1 MRSQNL
7 FIHLFLISILL
18 FMAGTGVLSE
28 NILSVPDSSYNI
40 GIIPSGSSSPFH
52 QELIHAANKTASER
66 NWTVIIL
73 TPDEE
78 TNISFQEDAMNT
90 LISGDVDL
98 ICLNT
103 LDTDKLADEIRE
115 AESVNIPVFLYNTLV
130 PAKTQNITEYIGY
143 DQYTGAYTMGV
154 YAARTLADLK
164 NETQETVQGRAFIL
178 RGLPGFH
185 ADQRT
190 AGFIDGLSTSPGIEI
205 VGEQVAGWD
214 RETARSITKDVLKE
228 DPTIDIFY
236 GNSDE
241 MAIGAALA
249 VQEFGKKVND
259 EILCL
264 GIDGNM
270 PTLEMIRNKTMT
282 ATLGVYPEK
291 MGETLII
298 QAKKVLDGES
308 VPIYLETPAVVIDSA
323 NLDAYL
329 NGSLWTEPVNSEPE
343 QS

>member
-1 MRSQNL
+1 MRSKNL
-7 FIHLFLISILL
+7 FTYLLLISILL
-18 FMAGTGVLSE
+18 FMAVPGALSE
-28 NILSVPDSSYNI
+28 SNLSVPDSSYTI

-52 QELIHAANKTASER
+52 QELIHAADKTARER
-66 NWTVIIL
+66 NWTVLIF

-103 LDTDKLADEIRE
+103 LDTDKLADEIQE
-115 AESVNIPVFLYNTLV
+115 AESENIPVFLYNTLV

-143 DQYTGAYTMGV
+143 DQYAGAYTMGV
-154 YAARTLADLK
+154 YAARTLADIK
-164 NETQETVQGRAFIL
+164 GETQETVQGQAFIL

-190 AGFIDGLSTSPGIEI
+190 AGFIDGLSTSPGIEN

-214 RETARSITKDVLKE
+214 RETARSITADALKDE
-228 DPTIDIFY
+228 PAIDILY

-249 VQEFGKKVND
+249 VQEYGKKVND

-291 MGETLII
+291 MGEILIV
-298 QAKKVLDGES
+298 QANKVLDGES

-329 NGSLWTEPVNSEPE
+329 NGSLWTDPVSSGPE
-343 QS
+343 QN

>member
-7 FIHLFLISILL
+7 FIHLLLISILL

-103 LDTDKLADEIRE
+103 LDTDKLADEIQE
-115 AESVNIPVFLYNTLV
+115 AESAKIPVFLYNTLV

-154 YAARTLADLK
+154 YAARTLTDLK

-228 DPTIDIFY
+228 DPAIDIFY

-291 MGETLII
+291 IGETLII

-329 NGSLWTEPVNSEPE
+329 NGSLWTEPVSSEPE

>member
-52 QELIHAANKTASER
+52 QELIHAANKTASES

-270 PTLEMIRNKTMT
+270 PTLEMIRNKTIT

-329 NGSLWTEPVNSEPE
+329 NGSLWTEPVSSEPE

>member
-1 MRSQNL
+1 
-7 FIHLFLISILL
+7 
-18 FMAGTGVLSE
+18 MAGTGVLSE

-52 QELIHAANKTASER
+52 QELIHAANKTASES

-115 AESVNIPVFLYNTLV
+115 AESANIPVSLYNTLV

-214 RETARSITKDVLKE
+214 RETARSITNDVLKE

-298 QAKKVLDGES
+298 QAKKVLDGER
-308 VPIYLETPAVVIDSA
+308 VPIYLETPAIVIDSA

-329 NGSLWTEPVNSEPE
+329 NGSLWTEPVSSEPE

>member
-52 QELIHAANKTASER
+52 QELIHAANKTASES

-115 AESVNIPVFLYNTLV
+115 AESANIPVFLYNTLV

-154 YAARTLADLK
+154 YAARTLADMK

-249 VQEFGKKVND
+249 VQEYGKKVNE

-308 VPIYLETPAVVIDSA
+308 VPIYLETPAFVIDSA
-323 NLDAYL
+323 NLEAYL
-329 NGSLWTEPVNSEPE
+329 NGSLWTDPISSGPE

>member
-1 MRSQNL
+1 
-7 FIHLFLISILL
+7 
-18 FMAGTGVLSE
+18 MAGTGVLSE

-52 QELIHAANKTASER
+52 QELIHAANKTASES

-78 TNISFQEDAMNT
+78 TNISYQEDAMNT
-90 LISGDVDL
+90 QISGDVDL

-249 VQEFGKKVND
+249 VQEFGKKVNE

-298 QAKKVLDGES
+298 QAKKVLDGER
-308 VPIYLETPAVVIDSA
+308 VPIYLETPAIVIDSA

-329 NGSLWTEPVNSEPE
+329 YGSLWTEPVSSEPE

>member
-164 NETQETVQGRAFIL
+164 NETQETVQGRVFIL

-214 RETARSITKDVLKE
+214 RETARSIAKDVLKE

-249 VQEFGKKVND
+249 VQEFGKKVNY

-298 QAKKVLDGES
+298 QAKKVLDGGS

-329 NGSLWTEPVNSEPE
+329 NGSLWTEPVSSEPE

>member
-1 MRSQNL
+1 
-7 FIHLFLISILL
+7 
-18 FMAGTGVLSE
+18 MAGTGVLSE

-52 QELIHAANKTASER
+52 QELIHAANKTASES

-115 AESVNIPVFLYNTLV
+115 AESANIPVFLYNTLV

-154 YAARTLADLK
+154 YAARTLADMK

-190 AGFIDGLSTSPGIEI
+190 AGFIDGLSTSPGLEI

-329 NGSLWTEPVNSEPE
+329 NGSLWTVPISSEPE
-343 QS
+343 QN

>member
-52 QELIHAANKTASER
+52 QELIHAANKTASES

-115 AESVNIPVFLYNTLV
+115 AESANIPVFLYNTLV

-270 PTLEMIRNKTMT
+270 PTLEMIRNKTIT

-308 VPIYLETPAVVIDSA
+308 VPIYLKTPAVVIDSA

-329 NGSLWTEPVNSEPE
+329 NGSLWTDPVSSGPE
-343 QS
+343 QN

>member
-1 MRSQNL
+1 
-7 FIHLFLISILL
+7 
-18 FMAGTGVLSE
+18 MAGTGVLSD

-52 QELIHAANKTASER
+52 QELIHAANKTASES

-103 LDTDKLADEIRE
+103 LDTDKLADEILE
-115 AESVNIPVFLYNTLV
+115 AGSVNIPVFLYNTLV

-298 QAKKVLDGES
+298 QAKKILDGER
-308 VPIYLETPAVVIDSA
+308 VPIYLETPAIVIDSA

-329 NGSLWTEPVNSEPE
+329 NGSLWTEPVSSEPE